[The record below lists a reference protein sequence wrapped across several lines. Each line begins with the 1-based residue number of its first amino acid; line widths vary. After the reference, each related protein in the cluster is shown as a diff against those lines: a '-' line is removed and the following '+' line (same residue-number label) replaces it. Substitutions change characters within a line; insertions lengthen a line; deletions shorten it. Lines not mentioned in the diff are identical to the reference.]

1 MRTTLNF
8 HYLILTH
15 SKGEPHLAHEINANN
30 RMNVSILCSKSYSL
44 ISATTDKV
52 EKRFGI
58 QIVIAYTSAIG
69 LAMLWTNE
77 ALWPNRPSSCLL
89 QKRPLKNET

>member
-15 SKGEPHLAHEINANN
+15 SKGKPHLAHEINANN

-77 ALWPNRPSSCLL
+77 PLWPNRSSSCLL
-89 QKRPLKNET
+89 QKQPLKNET